1 MNKASKEVIMYT
13 TEICPFCHAAKELL
27 QSKGVS
33 YKELDVTNDSDL
45 RQKLIEMSG
54 GRTTVPQIF
63 LDGKNIGGY
72 EELVAFYD
80 SGGTL

>member
-33 YKELDVTNDSDL
+33 YKEIDVTNDSDL

-54 GRTTVPQIF
+54 GRATVPQIF
-63 LDGKNIGGY
+63 VDGKNIGDY
-72 EELVAFYD
+72 QELVAFYD